1 MGERVVTDTA
11 VAAGGAP
18 GLGAEV
24 TLLGSE
30 EGKDS
35 EWEGGANAVHKID
48 SSVPKSLIFCSC
60 SQCSAANPAH

>member
-1 MGERVVTDTA
+1 MTDTA
-11 VAAGGAP
+11 AAAGAP

-35 EWEGGANAVHKID
+35 EWEGGANEIRKID
-48 SSVPKSLIFCSC
+48 SSVHKSLISCSC
-60 SQCSAANPAH
+60 IQCSAANPAC

>member
-1 MGERVVTDTA
+1 MTDTA
-11 VAAGGAP
+11 AAAGGGP

-35 EWEGGANAVHKID
+35 EWEGGANANQKID
-48 SSVPKSLIFCSC
+48 PSLKTERTAFTK
-60 SQCSAANPAH
+60 H